1 MNRQTELER
10 VLADRWQD
18 VLAHV
23 DDAVLVLDHERV
35 LRFVNGAAR
44 RLLGYDENES
54 IGGRCRFTTNG
65 VDCQEAC
72 PLTYALERSM
82 DRVDDFATVYR
93 SRDGRPVPLN
103 VTVIPLRNDDGTFRG
118 AVEIL
123 RPREPDPGF
132 FLAGSSPVARALRA
146 RLGQHGRTREHL
158 LLIGDLPA
166 CRDVGRAV
174 HRFASLPEE
183 LFKVW
188 AGSWSDVPIWPP
200 GTMYADG
207 ASADSL
213 FADAP
218 PDGWCLIAGVPRGR
232 RIDTRGVVVEVVEL
246 PTVDDVAEDLALM
259 VTAWAGGMVPGV
271 TVSPA
276 AAQRL
281 GELAQQRGLEAV
293 ETVLTAAAA
302 AAAAGDGCIE
312 DVHIP
317 ADGYSSFLVDELLET
332 DNPLAALESRLLLEV
347 LQRSNWRMQEAADR
361 LGVSRVTLWRK
372 LKDHGI
378 ERPNGNGD

>member
-1 MNRQTELER
+1 MNRQSELER

-18 VLAHV
+18 VLSHV

-54 IGGRCRFTTNG
+54 IGGRCRFTTKG

-132 FLAGSSPVARALRA
+132 FLAGSSPVARSLRV

-174 HRFASLPEE
+174 HRFAGLPEE

-188 AGSWSDVPIWPP
+188 AGSWSGVPIWPP

-207 ASADSL
+207 DSADSV
-213 FADAP
+213 FAVEP
-218 PDGWCLIAGVPRGR
+218 PDGWCLVVGVPRGR
-232 RIDTRGVVVEVVEL
+232 RIDTRGVVVEVIEL

-281 GELAQQRGLEAV
+281 GELARQGGLEAV

-347 LQRSNWRMQEAADR
+347 LQRSNWRMQDAADR

-378 ERPNGNGD
+378 ERPNGGD